1 VIRKAAGLFVLSETL
16 SIMKV
21 ILEADATMNNAAPRM
36 LFVSG
41 AAAKAT
47 ERTHILF
54 SRLTGGLS

>member
-1 VIRKAAGLFVLSETL
+1 
-16 SIMKV
+16 MKV
-21 ILEADATMNNAAPRM
+21 ILEADATTMNNAAPRM